1 MDTTE
6 ECLPSILIFLMSCMY
21 RHKVCPKE
29 EFLMALLFL
38 RVLKIEI
45 QKRNQR
51 INQYIR
57 AGAVYSD
64 FLA

>member
-1 MDTTE
+1 
-6 ECLPSILIFLMSCMY
+6 MY